1 MGLRQIGAVILIL
14 LSLMVAFKDY
24 FVVIFIVFLSLFILY
39 YIIRFLADIFW
50 WGKDNG
56 KW

>member
-1 MGLRQIGAVILIL
+1 MILLTRLLAILIMFG
-14 LSLMVAFKDY
+14 LSISILGKWTWIPLTLVA
-24 FVVIFIVFLSLFILY
+24 LW

-50 WGKDNG
+50 WGKDKN